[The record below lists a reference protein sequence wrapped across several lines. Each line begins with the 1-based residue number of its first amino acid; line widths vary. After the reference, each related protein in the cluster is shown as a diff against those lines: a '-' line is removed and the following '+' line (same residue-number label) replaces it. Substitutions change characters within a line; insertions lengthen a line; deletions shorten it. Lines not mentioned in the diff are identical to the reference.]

1 MLLYIITRE
10 RTDCHGGRG
19 DRLGQGGRGKDR
31 HRLVYAGRNRGV
43 NYWNAL
49 APRFT
54 GMQGYLD
61 KETARRTCPNP
72 GQPGCDDCAYACRYP
87 GPNKNRQKSSAAER
101 EALPG
106 MTNRD
111 RNEHPLTACLA
122 QRSHRVA
129 QKNKYHL
136 VREKFPQ
143 AYLTDVRW
151 RRSSIHIPDL
161 YFLPPSSASSA
172 VTAARSF
179 RSRPAGNDQYP
190 YLPWGELGS

>member
-87 GPNKNRQKSSAAER
+87 GPNKNRQKSSAAEGETLQEFE
-101 EALPG
+101 EAIQ
-106 MTNRD
+106 NIAQ
-111 RNEHPLTACLA
+111 HHACLA
-122 QRSHRVA
+122 QRGTGLP
-129 QKNKYHL
+129 KKEIL
-136 VREKFPQ
+136 
-143 AYLTDVRW
+143 LL
-151 RRSSIHIPDL
+151 IPFAL
-161 YFLPPSSASSA
+161 
-172 VTAARSF
+172 
-179 RSRPAGNDQYP
+179 
-190 YLPWGELGS
+190 